1 LSEVEAQ
8 PPRVSVLTPTYQRA
22 ATLPRLYESLVA
34 QTTRDFE
41 WVVVDDGSTDG
52 SEDLM
57 RSWQAVA
64 EFPIDYSRQPNRGKH
79 AAVNAA
85 VLRARGELCAVMDSD
100 DWYAPEALERML
112 AQWDAI
118 PAGRRGE
125 FASVEGLCADPAGE
139 VIGDRYP
146 ADVFDSNAFEI
157 WALHGVTG
165 DKVGMYRRDLLAAHP
180 FPEDL
185 GWHVRPAVVW
195 NRIAARYS
203 SRFVNEVWG
212 YKEYL
217 SEGLTALGGELRLK
231 LPEAQ
236 LLFWS
241 EFAAMPR
248 PMRTGVRL
256 RANANFVRYS
266 LLAGRGVRRLLADA
280 PDRRWLAI
288 AWLPGLALYLRDRR
302 RLSRAAAPEARAAE
316 KPT

>member
-1 LSEVEAQ
+1 MSE
-8 PPRVSVLTPTYQRA
+8 PGGRLPRVSVLTPTYQRA

-52 SEDLM
+52 SEELLG
-57 RSWQAVA
+57 SWQEVA
-64 EFPIDYSRQPNRGKH
+64 EFPIDYWRQPNRGKH

-85 VLRARGELCAVMDSD
+85 VRRARGELCAVMDSD

-118 PAGRRGE
+118 PPGRRGE
-125 FASVEGLCADPAGE
+125 FASVEGLCADPEGM
-139 VIGDRYP
+139 VIGDRFP

-165 DKVGMYRRDLLAAHP
+165 DKIGMYRRDLLAANP

-217 SEGLTALGGELRLK
+217 PEGLTDRGGELRLK

-236 LLFWS
+236 LLYWS

-248 PMRTGVRL
+248 PMRRGVRL
-256 RANANFVRYS
+256 RANANYVRYS
-266 LLAGRGVRRLLADA
+266 LLAGRGLRRGLAEAHD
-280 PDRRWLAI
+280 PRWLPI
-288 AWLPGLALYLRDRR
+288 AWPAGLALYLRDRR
-302 RLSRAAAPEARAAE
+302 RLSRAGGSGGQSA
-316 KPT
+316 